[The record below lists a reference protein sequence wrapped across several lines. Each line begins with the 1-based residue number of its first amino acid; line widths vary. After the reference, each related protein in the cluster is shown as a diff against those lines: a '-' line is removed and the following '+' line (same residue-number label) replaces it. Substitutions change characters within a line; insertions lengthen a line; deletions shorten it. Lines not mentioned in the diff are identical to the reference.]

1 MGLLLISHYVKPN
14 SLDST
19 DYYNHYSLLSSIESL
34 FSLTPLGF
42 ASDPGLPVFDQV
54 IYNAYKG

>member
-1 MGLLLISHYVKPN
+1 VKPN
-14 SLDST
+14 SFDST